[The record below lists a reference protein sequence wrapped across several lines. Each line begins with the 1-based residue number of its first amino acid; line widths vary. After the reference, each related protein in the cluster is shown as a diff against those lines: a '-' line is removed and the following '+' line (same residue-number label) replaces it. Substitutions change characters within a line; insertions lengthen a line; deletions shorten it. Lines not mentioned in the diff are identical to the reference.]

1 MGSLLHVLLRFFAV
15 RGSNRTIA
23 ACILEQCPF
32 KPLILQ
38 LTVLM
43 RHQLIKLK
51 IKASKTDQFRKGVD
65 ILGRTHNHLCPVEAL
80 LAYIAKRGKEQGLLF
95 RFEDKRLLTKK
106 GFVSRVREAL
116 FQARINERLYS
127 GYSFSIGAA
136 TTASHK
142 GLSSKIQTLGRWE
155 GSAYLLYARLP
166 INQFSAVFKI
176 ISTS

>member
-1 MGSLLHVLLRFFAV
+1 MGSQLHIWFFAV

-23 ACILEQCPF
+23 ASILEQCPF

-51 IKASKTDQFRKGVD
+51 IKASKTDHFRKGVD
-65 ILGRTHNHLCPVEAL
+65 ILGRTHNHLCPV

-116 FQARINERLYS
+116 FQAGINEKLYS

-142 GLSSKIQTLGRWE
+142 GLSSKIQTLGRCE